1 MTSRTRLTEDA
12 AIGAVLSVFFGLG
25 IVLLTVV
32 QTLDVG
38 RQAGLSGYLLGST
51 AGMLRSEA
59 ETIAVAGL
67 LAASAIFVLRRPFT
81 LVCFDPE
88 YAATRGVDVRRTD
101 LMLLGLLLG
110 ITVIGLKVVGLVLI
124 VALMIIP
131 PVAARFW
138 TERATTMVLIAAAI
152 GALAGYVGAAISAS
166 AAKLPTGP
174 IIVLVGSA
182 VFVVSLIFSPTRGAL
197 AASLNRRSFVAKV
210 HLRQGLLALA
220 RDERIYDP
228 LTIKLLRRSGYVR
241 SDGVATDAGRAAAGR
256 ARYEEAMWALYR
268 RLFPEEALHQEHQ
281 GLVLVDEALP
291 PDTVADLRAHLGLAA
306 AEGSA

>member
-1 MTSRTRLTEDA
+1 M
-12 AIGAVLSVFFGLG
+12 
-25 IVLLTVV
+25 
-32 QTLDVG
+32 QVG
-38 RQAGLSGYLLGST
+38 QQAGLSGYLLGST

-67 LAASAIFVLRRPFT
+67 LAALAIFVLRRPLT
-81 LVCFDPE
+81 LICFDPE
-88 YAATRGVDVRRTD
+88 YAATRGVNVRRTD

-138 TERATTMVLIAAAI
+138 TERATRMVLIAAGF

-182 VFVVSLIFSPTRGAL
+182 LFIASLIFSPARGAL
-197 AASLNRRSFVAKV
+197 AAGLNRRSFVAKV
-210 HLRQGLLALA
+210 HVRQGLLALA

-228 LTIKLLRRSGYVR
+228 LTLRLLRRSGYVR
-241 SDGVATDAGRAAAGR
+241 SDGVPTEAGRAAAGR
-256 ARYEEAMWALYR
+256 ARYEEAMWALHR
-268 RLFPEEALHQEHQ
+268 RLFPEEALLQEHQ
-281 GLVLVDEALP
+281 GLVPVEEALP
-291 PDTVADLRAHLGLAA
+291 PDIVADLQARLAVTHVEA
-306 AEGSA
+306 ST